1 MNEVERRRRIEELC
15 DAALDREPAE
25 RAAFVVAACAGDAAL
40 QQEVESLLAHHRT
53 AEGFLTRSAMASLA
67 SQMTRSAEPTLSGRT
82 IGVYHLESLLGAGGM
97 GEVYRAHDR
106 KLGRD
111 VAIKILPP
119 HFTTDPERLARFER
133 EARMLA
139 TLNHPH
145 IGAIYGLEE
154 AGDVRALVLEL
165 VEGETLAD
173 RIARGAIPLDDA
185 LPIARQIAEALE
197 AAHSKGIVHRDLKPA
212 NVKITPD
219 AIAKVLDFGIA
230 KASSEA
236 PAAGPT
242 RATTVAV
249 DGTRAGAVLGTPSY
263 MSPEQAR
270 GQAVDKRT
278 DMWSFGCLLYE
289 MVTGR
294 RAFDHHGADVFA
306 DVLKTEPDWSVL
318 PQDTPPAI
326 RRLLRRCLT
335 KDPKRRAGDAS
346 IARIEIDEAPTESN
360 PALPAAS
367 SRPSRQRLFL
377 VSALALTAVTAAA
390 ALFWASRPAPASAEI
405 RLEFIAP
412 PTTDPLSLAV
422 APDGRKLVF
431 TAHMDGRPKLLLRQL
446 DSTSME
452 PIAGTDGAAFPFW
465 SPDSRMIGFFAEG
478 KLKRV
483 EVAGGTPQVLA
494 DAPTGRGGTWNASDD
509 IVFAPT
515 SFPGPLY
522 RVPATGGEPVPLTP
536 ADGPPIQRFPQ
547 FLPDGRHFLFY
558 APAGDVRA
566 RAVYVGSLD
575 AFKPRRL
582 LDADAAAVFLPPQH
596 IIFIRQGRL
605 FAQRF
610 DLTALAMVGDPQFV
624 AENVASDPTRFS
636 AGLSA
641 VADVVA
647 YSKQPAA
654 GPRQLRWFDRAGKLL
669 ATVGEMDGEEP
680 FNPELSPDGT
690 RVVVDRMVGGN
701 RDIWILNS
709 TNGLRT
715 RFTSDTATDYHPIWS
730 PDGRSIVFS
739 SFRTQAAAALAQ
751 AQLYRKASS
760 GTGADELLAESSQ
773 VRLATDW
780 SRDGRFIL
788 VNSIDPR
795 GAYDVWALAVS
806 EDHQQFPIANTGF
819 EERDGQ
825 FSPDGRWVA
834 YTSNE
839 SGRFE
844 VYVQSFP
851 RPGEKLLVS
860 PNGGGQPRW
869 RKDGKELFYVAPDN
883 RLMAV
888 PVRSSTKELADLGTA
903 SPLFVA
909 PLAGEVVPGGNK
921 QQYAV
926 SSDGQRFLMNV
937 ATEDRPVTPITLIL
951 HWKPP
956 L

>member
-1 MNEVERRRRIEELC
+1 MNEVERRRRVDELC
-15 DAALDREPAE
+15 DAALDREPDE

-53 AEGFLTRSAMASLA
+53 AGGFLAQSARASLA
-67 SQMTRSAEPTLSGRT
+67 AQMVRSAAPTLVGRT

-97 GEVYRAHDR
+97 GQVYRAHDG

-119 HFTTDPERLARFER
+119 HFTNDPERLARFER

-139 TLNHPH
+139 TLNDPH

-154 AGDVRALVLEL
+154 DGDVRALVLEL

-173 RIARGAIPLDDA
+173 RIARGPIPLDDA
-185 LPIARQIAEALE
+185 LPIARQIAEGLE

-212 NVKITPD
+212 NVKITLD
-219 AIAKVLDFGIA
+219 GIAKVLDFGIA
-230 KASSEA
+230 KASFEA
-236 PAAGPT
+236 PEADPT
-242 RATTVAV
+242 RATTVVV

-289 MVTGR
+289 MLTGK
-294 RAFDHHGADVFA
+294 RAFDHDGADVFA
-306 DVLKTEPDWSVL
+306 GVLKTEADWSGL
-318 PQDTPPAI
+318 PPDTPLAI

-335 KDPKRRAGDAS
+335 KDPKRRVGDAS
-346 IARIEIDEAPTESN
+346 IARIEIDEAPSEFS
-360 PALPAAS
+360 PAPPLAS
-367 SRPSRQRLFL
+367 SRQRLFL
-377 VSALALTAVTAAA
+377 VSALAFTAVTAAA

-405 RLEFIAP
+405 RLEIIAP
-412 PTTDPLSLAV
+412 ATTDPLSLAV
-422 APDGRKLVF
+422 APDRRKLVF
-431 TAHMDGRPKLLLRQL
+431 TAQVDGRPKLLLRQL
-446 DSTSME
+446 DSTTIQ

-465 SPDSRMIGFFAEG
+465 SPDSRTVGFFAEG

-483 EVAGGTPQVLA
+483 DVAGGTPQVLA
-494 DAPTGRGGTWNASDD
+494 DAPTGRGGTWNAAGD

-522 RVPATGGEPVPLTP
+522 RVPATGGESVSLAP
-536 ADGPPIQRFPQ
+536 ADGPLIQRFPH

-558 APAGDVRA
+558 APAGDARA
-566 RAVYVGSLD
+566 RAIYLGSLD
-575 AFKPRRL
+575 SFKPRRL

-610 DLTALAMVGDPQFV
+610 DLTALQVMGDPQLL
-624 AENVASDPTRFS
+624 AENVAADPTRFS

-641 VADVVA
+641 VADTVA
-647 YSKQPAA
+647 YSTQPAA
-654 GPRQLRWFDRAGKLL
+654 GPRQLRWFDRAGRLL
-669 ATVGEMDGEEP
+669 ATVGETDVEEP
-680 FNPELSPDGT
+680 LNPELSPDGT
-690 RVVVDRMVGGN
+690 RVVVDRMIGGN

-739 SFRTQAAAALAQ
+739 SFRTPVATALAQ

-760 GTGADELLAESSQ
+760 GAGADELFVESSQ
-773 VRLATDW
+773 VKLATDW

-788 VNSIDPR
+788 VNSVDPK
-795 GAYDVWALAVS
+795 GAYDVWALALS
-806 EDHQQFPIANTGF
+806 KDHQLLPIANTSF

-834 YTSNE
+834 YTSNV

-844 VYVQSFP
+844 VYVQTFP
-851 RPGEKLLVS
+851 GPGEKLLVS

-883 RLMAV
+883 RLMVV
-888 PVRSSTKELADLGTA
+888 PVILSTKERADLGTA
-903 SPLFVA
+903 STLFVA
-909 PLAGEVVPGGNK
+909 PLASEVVPGGNK